1 MSNLS
6 VLQPNTFL
14 RREAATDILRVN
26 RATASAGLI
35 LSQSQAAALVSA
47 RDRALT
53 GTGRVELGSGVVEK
67 LILAFYDS
75 PFFQP
80 DQAVETFDGLLEIF
94 YYLKNE
100 TFDTIGDKDLIA
112 FLREHFDGECKGS
125 LELLQGVPLDRLA
138 RRIHGAPQEEATFTS
153 WEEEEDE

>member
-1 MSNLS
+1 MHDLR
-6 VLQPNTFL
+6 VLQPDAL
-14 RREAATDILRVN
+14 LKREAAADILRVN
-26 RATASAGLI
+26 RTTAPAGLI
-35 LSQSQAAALVSA
+35 LSQSQVIALVSA
-47 RDRALT
+47 RDRALN
-53 GTGRVELGSGVVEK
+53 GTGRVELGGGVVEK

-80 DQAVETFDGLLEIF
+80 DQAVETFEGLLEIF

-100 TFDTIGDKDLIA
+100 TFDSIGDSDLIA

-125 LELLQGVPLDRLA
+125 LELLQGVSLDRLV
-138 RRIHGAPQEEATFTS
+138 RRIHGAVQQDEAAP

>member
-1 MSNLS
+1 MRDLR
-6 VLQPNTFL
+6 VLQPNAFL
-14 RREAATDILRVN
+14 RQEAAADILRVN
-26 RATASAGLI
+26 RTTASAGLI
-35 LSQSQAAALVSA
+35 LSQNQAAALISA
-47 RDRALT
+47 RDQALN
-53 GTGRVELGSGVVEK
+53 GTGRVELGGGVLEK

-80 DQAVETFDGLLEIF
+80 DQTLETFEGLLEIF

-100 TFDTIGDKDLIA
+100 TFDTIGDNDLIA

-125 LELLQGVPLDRLA
+125 LELLQGVSLDRLT
-138 RRIHGAPQEEATFTS
+138 RRIHGAVQQEEAQ